1 MDCFFSPL
9 EDGKTVHFS
18 HHLFINLHFTGRAH
32 CSRSLTTLPQ
42 QLPGVPPPPRTPSQ
56 PLGPSFPAPAM
67 PQAGDQSPWSHVM
80 DLVCSSV
87 PSPITPCLCSLLG
100 CKHCYDGR
108 TSSSLGT
115 QHRCTPSWLQ
125 NMISKCHR
133 VCHWALLS
141 RQPSSPLLRH
151 QVSSPI
157 QLFRSGRSA
166 TFCCQPAISMTPFLL
181 QDRLNINTAICI
193 LGRVGGGW
201 GGRHNPF
208 LIY

>member
-1 MDCFFSPL
+1 MVPCNGSCLQLCPQ
-9 EDGKTVHFS
+9 T
-18 HHLFINLHFTGRAH
+18 HHPDR
-32 CSRSLTTLPQ
+32 
-42 QLPGVPPPPRTPSQ
+42 
-56 PLGPSFPAPAM
+56 
-67 PQAGDQSPWSHVM
+67 
-80 DLVCSSV
+80 
-87 PSPITPCLCSLLG
+87 TPCLCSLPC

-115 QHRCTPSWLQ
+115 QHQCTPSWLQ
-125 NMISKCHR
+125 NMISKCHC

-141 RQPSSPLLRH
+141 RQPSSPLLRR

-208 LIY
+208 LIYRRDNVTPKPKPRKRSALPARGGSG